1 MDGLASAELLRG
13 GAGVLAFLALFAAA
27 KLRFTERGPAH
38 GPGDNGLD

>member
-1 MDGLASAELLRG
+1 MEEPGAVELLRG
-13 GAGVLAFLALFAAA
+13 AAGVLAFLALFAAA